1 MISNS
6 VKRGPV
12 RIEREGASTVISN
25 TRNPYAVDNVNV
37 AQGPRMG
44 NRNLDQTKR
53 TEFMAAK
60 EAREPLATM
69 IEAAYA
75 ARQHEYQ
82 DFEYTNGGSIHDNT
96 KEPFH
101 KAQGIKPAVKT
112 KRR

>member
-37 AQGPRMG
+37 AMGPRMG
-44 NRNLDQTKR
+44 NQGLSASKR
-53 TEFMAAK
+53 SDFVAAK

-69 IEAAYA
+69 IQDAYV
-75 ARQHEYQ
+75 ARAHEYKE
-82 DFEYTNGGSIHDNT
+82 FEYTNGGSIHDNT
-96 KEPFH
+96 RAEFNR
-101 KAQGIKPAVKT
+101 KAGIARKVK
-112 KRR
+112 RG

>member
-6 VKRGPV
+6 DKKGAVKRAKDSA
-12 RIEREGASTVISN
+12 ASWTCEN
-25 TRNPYAVDNVNV
+25 MYHKDNVNV

-44 NRNLDQTKR
+44 NQALDTAKR
-53 TEFMAAK
+53 REFVAAK

-69 IEAAYA
+69 IQDAYA

-96 KEPFH
+96 RAEFNK
-101 KAQGIKPAVKT
+101 KSRVKST
-112 KRR
+112 ARG